1 MLRIVCYLALAS
13 SCSTLQISTNGA
25 SFARQTVQKPALNAD
40 AVTAGSG
47 SARRRAFTL
56 AAAGLLAGSAS
67 SARADVVSNPYAK
80 NYVERPT
87 KAQLSEAD
95 DFDFFAGILNV
106 IVTGAFVAVL
116 GFAATTFAGMTKKE
130 IAVSDLEDSGRYY
143 KPPEKDMER

>member
-13 SCSTLQISTNGA
+13 SCSALQISTSGA
-25 SFARQTVQKPALNAD
+25 SVARQTVQKPALNAD
-40 AVTAGSG
+40 AVASSG

>member
-1 MLRIVCYLALAS
+1 MLRIVCYIALVS
-13 SCSTLQISTNGA
+13 SCSALQISTSGA
-25 SFARQTVQKPALNAD
+25 SVARQTVQKPALNAD
-40 AVTAGSG
+40 AVAASG